1 MMQSNDAQETMAT
14 YLKMMEAVP
23 TQAYLG
29 AALGSIGLS
38 ALLRLVGKKDA
49 AIFVGQW
56 PPTFILFALAY
67 KLLRPSGEDALEN
80 GHDAVRQASDLVG
93 VNR

>member
-1 MMQSNDAQETMAT
+1 METYM
-14 YLKMMEAVP
+14 KVMEAVP

-29 AALGSIGLS
+29 AAVGSIALS
-38 ALLRLVGKKDA
+38 VLLRVFGKKDA

-67 KLLRPSGEDALEN
+67 KLLRPSDEEALQN
-80 GHDAVRQASDLVG
+80 GHEAVRQASDLVG
-93 VNR
+93 ANS

>member
-1 MMQSNDAQETMAT
+1 MET
-14 YLKMMEAVP
+14 YLKLMEAVP

-29 AALGSIGLS
+29 AAVGSIALS
-38 ALLRLVGKKDA
+38 AVLRVFGKKDA

-67 KLLRPSGEDALEN
+67 KLLRPSDEDALEN
-80 GHDAVRQASDLVG
+80 GHEAVRQASDLVG
-93 VNR
+93 ANR

>member
-1 MMQSNDAQETMAT
+1 MDT
-14 YLKMMEAVP
+14 YLKLMEAVP

-29 AALGSIGLS
+29 AAVGGIALS
-38 ALLRLVGKKDA
+38 AILRMLGKKDA

-67 KLLRPSGEDALEN
+67 KLLRPSDEDIAQE
-80 GHDAVRQASDLVG
+80 GHQAVQHASNLVG
-93 VNR
+93 ANR

>member
-1 MMQSNDAQETMAT
+1 MET
-14 YLKMMEAVP
+14 YLKLMEAVP

-29 AALGSIGLS
+29 AAVGSIALS
-38 ALLRLVGKKDA
+38 ALLRVFGKKDA

-67 KLLRPSGEDALEN
+67 KLLRPSDEDAL
-80 GHDAVRQASDLVG
+80 GHGQQAVRQASDLLG
-93 VNR
+93 AGR